1 MKMAGPTPEERPDP
15 NDAGRLRRLFDEGR
29 GFAFHVL
36 QRFGD
41 DRCHRVAGEL
51 SYTTL
56 LSLVPL
62 LAVGL
67 AMLTAFPVF
76 AGMREQIQDFVFA
89 NFVPAAGDVVQKQFT
104 SFLDNAGKLTIFGI
118 IALGVTALL
127 LLNTIEAAFNAIWRE
142 KRARPIII
150 RFLTYWAILTLGP
163 LLIGSSIALSSY
175 IFTLTRLVGI
185 EAFTGPLGGLV
196 RLLPFALLVLGLMA
210 LYVIMP
216 ARPARWRPALAGAVV
231 AALLFEVL
239 KRLFA
244 LYVAEFP
251 SYEALYGALAALP
264 LFLVWMYLAWGVV
277 LFGAEVAASIPEWR
291 ALRRQ
296 RPAPP
301 ELSAPARLSLALD
314 ALGLLRR
321 AIRDGRRRGGGKL
334 SDAALARD
342 TAVDVDALA
351 PLLATLAAGGFVAH
365 TTDNRWLLARDLDAA
380 TLYDLCQALGFG
392 LTIDEGAAYSGSWPP
407 RVAQALA
414 SADAASRDHMGI
426 RLSELVEEK
435 P

>member
-1 MKMAGPTPEERPDP
+1 
-15 NDAGRLRRLFDEGR
+15 
-29 GFAFHVL
+29 VL
-36 QRFGD
+36 QRFVD

-67 AMLTAFPVF
+67 AMLAAFPAF
-76 AGMREQIQDFVFA
+76 AGMRDVIQGFMFD
-89 NFVPAAGDVVQKQFT
+89 NFVPAAGDVVQKQFS

-127 LLNTIEAAFNAIWRE
+127 LLNTIEAAFNLIWRE
-142 KRARPIII
+142 KRARPVII

-175 IFTLTRLVGI
+175 IFTLTKLAGI
-185 EAFTGPLGGLV
+185 EAFTGPLGELLRILPFVLLTIGLV
-196 RLLPFALLVLGLMA
+196 A

-244 LYVAEFP
+244 LYVTKFP
-251 SYEALYGALAALP
+251 SYEAVYGALAALP
-264 LFLVWMYLAWGVV
+264 LFLIWTYLAWGVV
-277 LFGAEVAASIPEWR
+277 LFGAEVAASLPEWQ
-291 ALRRQ
+291 ALKSRRK
-296 RPAPP
+296 PPP
-301 ELSAPARLSLALD
+301 EMNAHARLSLALD
-314 ALGLLRR
+314 VLGLLRR
-321 AIRDGRRRGGGKL
+321 AIREGGRRHSGGKL
-334 SDAALARD
+334 ADATLARD
-342 TAVDVDALA
+342 AAVDVDALA

-365 TTDNRWLLARDLDAA
+365 TTDNRWLLARDLESAS
-380 TLYDLCQALGFG
+380 LYDLCQVLGFG
-392 LTIDEGAAYSGSWPP
+392 LTIDEGSAYSAAWPP
-407 RVAQALA
+407 RVAHAIA
-414 SADAASRDHMGI
+414 EADAASRDHMGI
-426 RLSELVEEK
+426 RLSELVDEV

>member
-1 MKMAGPTPEERPDP
+1 MTGPTPAPRPDP
-15 NDAGRLRRLFDEGR
+15 KGDEGVRTRFDEAR

-36 QRFGD
+36 QRYVD
-41 DRCHRVAGEL
+41 DRCPRVAAEL

-62 LAVGL
+62 LAVSL

-76 AGMREQIQDFVFA
+76 AGVREQIQEFMFD
-89 NFVPAAGDVVQKQFT
+89 NFVPAAGDVMQKQFAN
-104 SFLDNAGKLTIFGI
+104 FLDNAGKLTIFGI
-118 IALGVTALL
+118 VALGVTALL

-142 KRARPIII
+142 KRARPLII

-175 IFTLTRLVGI
+175 IFTLTRVIGI
-185 EAFTGPLGGLV
+185 EAFTGPMGELL
-196 RLLPFALLVLGLMA
+196 RFLPFVLLTLGLMA

-244 LYVAEFP
+244 LYVTEFP

-291 ALRRQ
+291 ALKLQ

-301 ELSAPARLSLALD
+301 EMNPPAKLSLALD
-314 ALGLLRR
+314 VLGLLRR
-321 AIRDGRRRGGGKL
+321 AIREGGRRGGGKL
-334 SDAALARD
+334 ADSALARD
-342 TAVDVDALA
+342 AAVEVEALT
-351 PLLATLAAGGFVAH
+351 PLLAVLAAGGFVAH
-365 TTDNRWLLARDLDAA
+365 TTDNRWLLARDLESAS
-380 TLYDLCQALGFG
+380 LYDLCQVLGFG
-392 LTIDEGAAYSGSWPP
+392 LTIDEGSAYSAAWPP
-407 RVAQALA
+407 RVAHALA

-426 RLSELVEEK
+426 RLSELVDER

>member
-1 MKMAGPTPEERPDP
+1 MAAPTPAPRPDP
-15 NDAGRLRRLFDEGR
+15 KGAPTARSRLDEAR

-36 QRFGD
+36 QRYVD
-41 DRCHRVAGEL
+41 DRCPRVAAEL

-76 AGMREQIQDFVFA
+76 AGMREVIQEFMFA
-89 NFVPAAGDVVQKQFT
+89 NFVPAAGDVVQKQF
-104 SFLDNAGKLTIFGI
+104 SNFLDNAGKLTIFGI

-127 LLNTIEAAFNAIWRE
+127 LLNTIEAAFNLIWRE
-142 KRARPIII
+142 KRARPVII

-175 IFTLTRLVGI
+175 IFTLTKLVGI
-185 EAFTGPLGGLV
+185 EAFTGPMGGML
-196 RLLPFALLVLGLMA
+196 RFLPFLLLALGLMA

-244 LYVAEFP
+244 LYVTQFP
-251 SYEALYGALAALP
+251 SYEAIYGALAALP
-264 LFLVWMYLAWGVV
+264 LFLIWMYLAWGVV
-277 LFGAEVAASIPEWR
+277 LFGAEVAASIPEWQ
-291 ALRRQ
+291 ALKRQ

-301 ELSAPARLSLALD
+301 EMNAHAKLSLALD
-314 ALGLLRR
+314 VLGLLRR
-321 AIRDGRRRGGGKL
+321 AVREGGRQRSGGKL
-334 SDAALARD
+334 ADATLARD
-342 TAVDVDALA
+342 TAVEVEALA
-351 PLLATLAAGGFVAH
+351 PLLGTLAAGGFVAH
-365 TTDNRWLLARDLDAA
+365 TTDNRWLLARDLEAA
-380 TLYDLCQALGFG
+380 TLYDLCQVLGLG
-392 LTIDEGAAYSGSWPP
+392 LSIDEGSAYSAAWPP
-407 RVAQALA
+407 RVAHALA
-414 SADAASRDHMGI
+414 EADAASRDHMGI
-426 RLSELVEEK
+426 RLSELVDEV